1 MNHEDIHNLK
11 RLIMNKEIESV
22 INKLPMEKST
32 DSYGCTDEFY
42 QIFKE
47 KLTLILLKLFT
58 KIEENISKLNL
69 QCQHYPT
76 SKTDTSNEIQRL
88 NIPHK
93 YRCKISQQNISK
105 PKCIKRMVYHDQV
118 GLIPGTR

>member
-1 MNHEDIHNLK
+1 
-11 RLIMNKEIESV
+11 
-22 INKLPMEKST
+22 MEKST
-32 DSYGCTDEFY
+32 DSNDCTDEFY

-105 PKCIKRMVYHDQV
+105 SKCIKRMVYHDEV
-118 GLIPGTR
+118 GLNPGT